1 MLERWGPS
9 CSLPSF
15 KEQQTDD
22 MIRVPR
28 GTSVLQ
34 HNIGR
39 CSKLLISSS
48 ALMLM
53 LAEQTGSQ
61 ARLRTRHFALIA
73 AQKMCVEGKQKYNY
87 LSTI

>member
-1 MLERWGPS
+1 MLESEERWGPS
-9 CSLPSF
+9 CSLPTF

-39 CSKLLISSS
+39 CSKLLMFMPADWLAGKVAHSS
-48 ALMLM
+48 
-53 LAEQTGSQ
+53 
-61 ARLRTRHFALIA
+61 FALIA
-73 AQKMCVEGKQKYNY
+73 AQRMCVDGEQIYN
-87 LSTI
+87 

>member
-9 CSLPSF
+9 CSLPTF

-48 ALMLM
+48 VLMLM
-53 LAEQTGSQ
+53 LADWLASKV
-61 ARLRTRHFALIA
+61 AHSSFALIA
-73 AQKMCVEGKQKYNY
+73 AQKMCVEGEQKYN
-87 LSTI
+87 